1 MCHCFQRRQ
10 SKALIQRRENKN
22 LSLIVKSAQ
31 HLDRNESQEAHIVL
45 YSASDYSPP
54 QIGIARYIV
63 SNNDE
68 LQVGIRLIFFQ
79 LRFQSRESFDHPNH
93 VLVRTD
99 SSGVEQ
105 EGIVHLVAL
114 GNQLTVG
121 GARMPVQETFIDR
134 DVDHLDAI

>member
-45 YSASDYSPP
+45 YSASDYCPP
-54 QIGIARYIV
+54 QIRIARYIV

-68 LQVGIRLIFFQ
+68 LQVRVRLIFFQ
-79 LRFQSRESFDHPNH
+79 LRFQSRESFDHPHH

-99 SSGVEQ
+99 SSGIEQ
-105 EGIVHLVAL
+105 EGIVHLIAL
-114 GNQLTVG
+114 VNPLTVACAG
-121 GARMPVQETFIDR
+121 IPLQETFIYR
-134 DVDHLDAI
+134 